1 MHNTFFLTIY
11 LHKQVLYISYLM
23 KQNDNNT
30 NAFLIH
36 ISAFAGFMFPFGNII
51 TPLIAWQT
59 LKDRSPFLNE
69 QGKEAVNFN
78 ISYTLYVFILSIT
91 LGSFALGSVF
101 SRNMNYI
108 GWNNFNIN
116 FDFNSHNL
124 FNSVLGF
131 GSLTGIIYIV
141 GIALVIIASKKARA
155 GENYKY
161 PLTIKFIK

>member
-1 MHNTFFLTIY
+1 
-11 LHKQVLYISYLM
+11 M
-23 KQNDNNT
+23 KKNNENT

-59 LKDRSPFLNE
+59 LKDRSVFLDE

-78 ISYTLYVFILSIT
+78 ISYTLYVFLISIVFIPFAF
-91 LGSFALGSVF
+91 GSIFNNHRRHF
-101 SRNMNYI
+101 N
-108 GWNNFNIN
+108 WNNFNLN
-116 FDFNSHNL
+116 LDFDTHNL
-124 FNSVLGF
+124 FGFLGF
-131 GSLTGIIYIV
+131 GSVAGLVYII
-141 GIALVIIASKKARA
+141 GIALVIIASIKARE